1 MNLAQVGLTGQQVDV
16 LNGGDVH
23 PNGRLL
29 TIAEIQVALRALET
43 ADDNQ
48 TEQRARLRLAASQPT
63 SWRQSPRREQQTAL
77 FPSAVQALVLAA
89 GPAPVTDPAPA
100 PAPAPGPG
108 LPPGPT
114 PPSPPTF
121 PDLSAA
127 LSADP
132 RQGDNA
138 AIGAP
143 QVRSSGATPAGSGR
157 SDAGV
162 LGASRPAIVGG
173 DAAPPAGRE
182 RGDALGLPAAGPF
195 GWGDTGARSGARAE
209 FAAAA
214 SSAPQARVMAP
225 QGDSRP
231 PSRPPT
237 PLPLDRGWVVV
248 IAAHAGAGA
257 TSVAL
262 MIADAAAASGRA
274 THLVDTSRP
283 RRSGLVAVPTR
294 ELGELAGGLW
304 RRGLRDGVTVDRPT
318 GDVAPTGWPTA
329 TDDRDKPHA
338 RSVTVLDLGLPG
350 EGPLTRLATAGCRTV
365 VVARCTVP
373 GVQAVE
379 TQLTALGADQA
390 VVALVG
396 PGRVPSAVGAC
407 TGPLL
412 RGLRSAGRVV
422 AVPVDRQVAT
432 TGLTSRPLPRPLIGA
447 GRGLFELLD
456 RARPGS
462 AVPGATSASTLR
474 TL

>member
-1 MNLAQVGLTGQQVDV
+1 
-16 LNGGDVH
+16 
-23 PNGRLL
+23 
-29 TIAEIQVALRALET
+29 
-43 ADDNQ
+43 
-48 TEQRARLRLAASQPT
+48 
-63 SWRQSPRREQQTAL
+63 
-77 FPSAVQALVLAA
+77 
-89 GPAPVTDPAPA
+89 
-100 PAPAPGPG
+100 
-108 LPPGPT
+108 
-114 PPSPPTF
+114 
-121 PDLSAA
+121 
-127 LSADP
+127 
-132 RQGDNA
+132 
-138 AIGAP
+138 
-143 QVRSSGATPAGSGR
+143 
-157 SDAGV
+157 
-162 LGASRPAIVGG
+162 
-173 DAAPPAGRE
+173 
-182 RGDALGLPAAGPF
+182 
-195 GWGDTGARSGARAE
+195 
-209 FAAAA
+209 
-214 SSAPQARVMAP
+214 
-225 QGDSRP
+225 
-231 PSRPPT
+231 
-237 PLPLDRGWVVV
+237 VVV

-262 MIADAAAASGRA
+262 MIADAAAGSGRA

-329 TDDRDKPHA
+329 TDDRDKPDA

-379 TQLTALGADQA
+379 TQLAALGAGQT

-422 AVPVDRQVAT
+422 AVPVDRHVAT

-456 RARPGS
+456 RARPGL
-462 AVPGATSASTLR
+462 AVPGATSASTVR